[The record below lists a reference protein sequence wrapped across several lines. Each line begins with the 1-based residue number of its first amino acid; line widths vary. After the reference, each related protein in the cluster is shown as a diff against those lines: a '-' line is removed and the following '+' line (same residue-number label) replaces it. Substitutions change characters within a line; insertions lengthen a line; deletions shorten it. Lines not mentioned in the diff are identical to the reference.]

1 MATKNN
7 TKKATKKVTPRSTV
21 AKGETPLFKIE
32 FDPTIDAMIKKGKNR
47 HLVQSLVSVMEKL
60 EVNKGHVKIEIGG
73 TIENEKDARL
83 LSLNAVRYFKSLPKC
98 KHAFRTNGFFDA
110 KKQFT
115 MLVIK
120 RIA

>member
-1 MATKNN
+1 MAQTKTTRTTAAKK
-7 TKKATKKVTPRSTV
+7 TK
-21 AKGETPLFKIE
+21 GDNTPLFKIE
-32 FDPTIDAMIKKGKNR
+32 YDPTIDAMIKKGKNR

-60 EVNKGHVKIEIGG
+60 PVNKGHVKIEIGG

-83 LSLNAVRYFKSLPKC
+83 LSLNAIRYFKSLPKC
-98 KHAFRTNGFFDA
+98 KHAFRTNVFCDA

-115 MLVIK
+115 MLIIK